1 LKRKHWIII
10 PISGLVMLGIAG
22 CAGNNRADVN
32 NRYNDNA
39 RPIGYYSN
47 ENHPNQNSGF
57 FNDDGPITEMMDH
70 NLGTERKSK
79 TIQTRNINNIP
90 PTPIHDND
98 RDRIQDDNRLGINNG
113 NHADNWNQRNNR
125 SATGTNAMGKLS
137 GQIRMKAN
145 GVDNVQDVRSVVNG
159 SNILI
164 TVQLKD
170 KNKAKQ
176 TKKAIRKAIRPYTDG
191 RSVTIH
197 IDNDNLNSNLNR
209 NNDLLERG
217 TR

>member
-10 PISGLVMLGIAG
+10 PISGLLMFGIAG
-22 CAGNNRADVN
+22 CAGNNRADLN

-57 FNDDGPITEMMDH
+57 FNDDDDGPITEMMDH
-70 NLGTERKSK
+70 NLGTERKSNN
-79 TIQTRNINNIP
+79 IQTRNVNNISP
-90 PTPIHDND
+90 
-98 RDRIQDDNRLGINNG
+98 
-113 NHADNWNQRNNR
+113 
-125 SATGTNAMGKLS
+125 TGTSAVGKLS
-137 GQIRMKAN
+137 DQIRMKTA

>member
-1 LKRKHWIII
+1 LKKKRWIIV
-10 PISGLVMLGIAG
+10 PISGFLMFGIAG
-22 CAGNNRADVN
+22 CAANNRADVN

-57 FNDDGPITEMMDH
+57 FNDDDGPITEMMDH
-70 NLGTERKSK
+70 TLGSERKSK

-90 PTPIHDND
+90 PTPVD
-98 RDRIQDDNRLGINNG
+98 NG
-113 NHADNWNQRNNR
+113 NQSNNR
-125 SATGTNAMGKLS
+125 TPTGTSERAKVS
-137 GQIRMKAN
+137 DQIRMKVN
-145 GVDNVQDVRSVVNG
+145 GVDNVKDVRSVVNG

-176 TKKAIRKAIRPYTDG
+176 TKKAIRKAIRPYANG

-197 IDNDNLNSNLNR
+197 IDNDKLNSNLNK